1 MNEKG
6 FTVERSTKK
15 ETEKKDEF
23 CTSST
28 LLENNEGWD
37 LSRDDLAIKFME
49 LQKKWIC
56 INKTHQQK
64 NLLA

>member
-28 LLENNEGWD
+28 LLENNEG
-37 LSRDDLAIKFME
+37 
-49 LQKKWIC
+49 
-56 INKTHQQK
+56 
-64 NLLA
+64 